1 MTLRL
6 HKVSK
11 QIDRLQES
19 AVARAEKLRAD
30 LPKIRHGLD
39 LAAQRDDL
47 PQKARTEA
55 ERGWNGAM
63 PACGEAIAFRKG
75 APAAPAALALVAVD
89 GSQVYPDRH
98 SASLFYAI
106 NIGYFILRSDSGET
120 AADSE
125 PAIFFEEDARL
136 PDGNPISNTVLNARR
151 TADEMS
157 VLARLAVAERAAA
170 PGRPAFALADGGF
183 ALRIDEK
190 TFPPAERESL
200 QKRFFSAIDSLARE
214 TIPVAGYIARPGGSP
229 VLSLIDLALDPSP
242 KAAAGRGKGGH
253 SPFPGLDDRVLF
265 ETLLAP
271 GERSAV
277 FEFAAYWNDLYRNR
291 EPNQSAHFFYLNVG
305 RRYPVIA
312 RVEIPEWTAK
322 DLSLVDRVHAALVEQ
337 SAVTLNDPYPYALI
351 RADEEAFV
359 SGEEKQFLEEQMA
372 VSLIRGGLRLSRS
385 EKLSHKGRARK
396 H

>member
-6 HKVSK
+6 HKVTK
-11 QIDRLQES
+11 QIDRLRES
-19 AVARAEKLRAD
+19 AVARAGKMQAD
-30 LPKIRHGLD
+30 LPKVRRGLD

-47 PQKARTEA
+47 AQKARSEA
-55 ERGWNGAM
+55 ERGYNGAM
-63 PACGEAIAFRKG
+63 PAAGESISFNKSVSAE
-75 APAAPAALALVAVD
+75 PATLALVAVD

-106 NIGYFILRSDSGET
+106 NIGYFLLRSDSGEA

-125 PAIFFEEDARL
+125 PAIFFEEDSL
-136 PDGNPISNTVLNARR
+136 FPEGNLISNTILNARR
-151 TADEMS
+151 TVEEMATLS
-157 VLARLAVAERAAA
+157 RLAAAERAAA
-170 PGRPAFALADGGF
+170 PGRPVFALADGSL

-190 TFPPAERESL
+190 AFPPAERDAL
-200 QKRFFSAIDSLARE
+200 QKRFFSAIDSLAAE
-214 TIPVAGYIARPGGSP
+214 KIPVAGYIARPGGSP
-229 VLSLIDLALDPSP
+229 VLSLIDLALDPAPNASP
-242 KAAAGRGKGGH
+242 GRGRGGR

-265 ETLLAP
+265 ETLLPP
-271 GERSAV
+271 GSRSAI
-277 FEFAAYWNDLYRNR
+277 FEFAAYWNDQYRNR

-305 RRYPVIA
+305 KRYPVIA

-322 DLSLVDRVHAALVEQ
+322 DPALVDRVHAALVEQ
-337 SAVTLNDPYPYALI
+337 CSVTLNDPYPYALI

-359 SGEEKQFLEEQMA
+359 SGDEKKYLEEQMA
-372 VSLIRGGLRLSRS
+372 VALIRGGLQVNRS

>member
-30 LPKIRHGLD
+30 LPKVQRALD
-39 LAAQRDDL
+39 LAAGHADL
-47 PQKARTEA
+47 AQKAKTEA

-63 PACGEAIAFRKG
+63 PSCGEAIAFRKS

-125 PAIFFEEDARL
+125 PAVFFEDESL
-136 PDGNPISNTVLNARR
+136 FPDGILISNTILNARR
-151 TADEMS
+151 TVDEMS
-157 VLARLAVAERAAA
+157 VLARLAMAERATA
-170 PGRPAFALADGGF
+170 PGRPVFALADGGF

-214 TIPVAGYIARPGGSP
+214 TIPAAGYIARPGGSP

-242 KAAAGRGKGGH
+242 KGKAGRGGRT
-253 SPFPGLDDRVLF
+253 PFPGLDDRVLF

-271 GERSAV
+271 GERSAL

-305 RRYPVIA
+305 QRYPVIA

-322 DLSLVDRVHAALVEQ
+322 DPELVDRVHAALVEQ
-337 SAVTLNDPYPYALI
+337 SSVTLNDPYPYALI

-359 SGEEKQFLEEQMA
+359 SGEEKQYLEEQMA